1 MYQHTRPCAR
11 HLLPVSRAQSQ
22 GLWAQYSSQLRCH
35 SRGVTRALNH
45 ANGPQTA
52 MNGPPCAPPSI
63 ATGTNKYLPR
73 THQTTPAVHVRGFP
87 CRVTPRRATGA
98 RKLARARPP
107 QAPGAPHSHTVGQL
121 PSRGRTGSLQVART
135 GSNSSGKPGAAA
147 LAARSLRLRRGLG
160 AVSGPAPSV
169 AHRASMQLWHAGANR
184 AHLARAR
191 CPPALSSRPHPLG
204 RKGKSLS
211 SLTLLIFSLHQCAD
225 ARGALQTAHQ
235 CKGSSSTCPPIMCV
249 WGGYRKNPFY
259 HNLRAAHVSGDSKFL
274 RDSAGYWCL
283 RVRSP

>member
-98 RKLARARPP
+98 RKQASAGPP
-107 QAPGAPHSHTVGQL
+107 LAPGARASAREAPTGPPEHRSRMVGQM
-121 PSRGRTGSLQVART
+121 PDRGRTGSHKPART
-135 GSNSSGKPGAAA
+135 GVTTRGNPGQPHWP
-147 LAARSLRLRRGLG
+147 RG
-160 AVSGPAPSV
+160 VSG
-169 AHRASMQLWHAGANR
+169 RGGAS
-184 AHLARAR
+184 
-191 CPPALSSRPHPLG
+191 
-204 RKGKSLS
+204 
-211 SLTLLIFSLHQCAD
+211 
-225 ARGALQTAHQ
+225 
-235 CKGSSSTCPPIMCV
+235 
-249 WGGYRKNPFY
+249 
-259 HNLRAAHVSGDSKFL
+259 
-274 RDSAGYWCL
+274 
-283 RVRSP
+283 